1 MLKVTKIELVFVCL
15 LLLHW
20 VSVAAGGLSLA
31 GVSGGCSCGEVCG
44 LLPTA
49 ISLVAEHGLSS
60 FGSQALQ
67 HRLHGFGRWAQ

>member
-1 MLKVTKIELVFVCL
+1 MIVLIDLF
-15 LLLHW
+15 
-20 VSVAAGGLSLA
+20 SVLPGLCYCGGFPLA